1 MVAVWVVQMEVAGME
16 AAMQEAAEAVGG
28 AMAVAT
34 RVKGSV
40 VAGSAAAYQED
51 MMADGMVA
59 MEEDPKAEAAS
70 GEAVRV
76 AGDVARAMMAVVDL
90 AEAMLVVAVEAAATA
105 EDLREGG

>member
-16 AAMQEAAEAVGG
+16 AAMQEAAEAVAG
-28 AMAVAT
+28 AMAVAAL
-34 RVKGSV
+34 VKGSV

-51 MMADGMVA
+51 MKADGMVA

-76 AGDVARAMMAVVDL
+76 AVD
-90 AEAMLVVAVEAAATA
+90 AEGHVEARKVLMV
-105 EDLREGG
+105 DP